1 MDDGECKEL
10 TIKVIDAFEHEEV
23 VPFVTKCLAKTSRG
37 GTVSFHGK
45 CLESLCG
52 AVWLGD
58 LEEPDFNKMKPFV
71 ISLNNLSEILEN
83 LGAKIIEKKLN
94 DFDFFV
100 KAER

>member
-1 MDDGECKEL
+1 MKFTLNYLDDGDTMFVPNLDDFVDDGECKEL

-52 AVWLGD
+52 AVWL
-58 LEEPDFNKMKPFV
+58 
-71 ISLNNLSEILEN
+71 
-83 LGAKIIEKKLN
+83 
-94 DFDFFV
+94 
-100 KAER
+100 